1 MSDIIKILPTEVLNK
16 IAAGEVVQR
25 PASVV
30 KELMENS
37 IDAKSTKIKL
47 IVRDSGKTLIQVV
60 DNGEGMSKNDMKM
73 SFMKHATSKI
83 TKIEDIFSITSMG
96 FRGEALASISSISN
110 IEMISKKKDADK
122 TNIISLEGDKV
133 TLEKTVFSE
142 QGTSIK
148 VRNLFYNVPA
158 RRNFL
163 KSDFVELRHIIDSFN
178 RISLSYPDIEFNLI
192 HNNEELFYLKKSN
205 LRKRISSIFGRKI
218 DENLIPLN
226 EKTSLVK
233 ITGFT
238 LKPQFSKKSKNNQFL
253 FVNNR
258 YIKSQFLNHS
268 INNAY
273 EGLLRE
279 GFYPGYFIFLEIN
292 PNKID
297 VNVHPNKTEIKF
309 EDEQNLY
316 SIINSSIKHSLGVY
330 QITPVLDFDKES
342 SMDIPYDSHK
352 NRLREPSI
360 EVDSSFNPFLK
371 EKTNQNW
378 EELQSKIENNIFDK
392 KNIDINQ
399 EIDFPKIFQVFNKY
413 IITTTGSSVIILNQS
428 LAHQRILYEQFLKSS
443 VNDGAKSQ
451 KLVFPIEIEL
461 TKKQEIIL
469 SEIKDVVDSMG
480 FKFSVKNKI
489 VNISAVPLIISDKPI
504 EEIFEDL
511 LNKNDSYNIKE
522 SFSLA
527 DLIAKKLSKSLSVKT
542 GKTLKLKE
550 QQAIINQLFS
560 CKEPKL
566 SPFNKQIFVTLDKK
580 DLDKNFFNG

>member
-1 MSDIIKILPTEVLNK
+1 MPDIIKILPAEVSNK

-30 KELMENS
+30 KELMENA

-47 IVRDSGKTLIQVV
+47 IVKDSGKTLIQVV

-83 TKIEDIFSITSMG
+83 TKIEDVFYITSMG

-110 IEMISKKKDADK
+110 IEMISKKKGSDK
-122 TNIISLEGDKV
+122 TNIISLEGDKI

-178 RISLSYPDIEFNLI
+178 RIALSHPDIEFNLI
-192 HNNEELFYLKKSN
+192 HNDEELFYLKKSN
-205 LRKRISSIFGRKI
+205 LRKRISSVFGRKI

-233 ITGFT
+233 IKGFA

-330 QITPVLDFDKES
+330 QITPVLDFDNEP
-342 SMDIPYDSHK
+342 SMDIPYNSHK
-352 NRLREPSI
+352 NRLKEPSI
-360 EVDSSFNPFLK
+360 EVDSSFNPFLE
-371 EKTNQNW
+371 EKNNENW
-378 EELQSKIENNIFDK
+378 EELQSKIENDIFDK
-392 KNIDINQ
+392 KNIDINE

-413 IITTTGSSVIILNQS
+413 IITTTGSSVIILDQS

-443 VNDGAKSQ
+443 VDDGAKSQ

-461 TKKQEIIL
+461 TKKQEIVL

-480 FKFSVKNKI
+480 FKFSIKNKI
-489 VNISAVPLIISDKPI
+489 VNIYAVPPIISDKPI

-511 LNKNDSYNIKE
+511 LNKNDSYSIKE
-522 SFSLA
+522 SFSQS
-527 DLIAKKLSKSLSVKT
+527 DLIAKKLSKLLSVKT

-580 DLDKNFFNG
+580 YLDKNFFNG